1 MSQGARYFADFIAPD
16 CTGYWFDDRRTFKRR
31 SQAMNKE
38 QPEVTQIGMQGVT
51 AETINAKI
59 DQSVNKAVIHQAPKS
74 NQPIPSNV
82 RQGSKNFVGREE
94 ELEDIHAKLQEGQ
107 GVIACAVEGMGG
119 VGKTELALQY
129 ATQPN
134 SISVKPSSIKV
145 SQKKISSSILILS
158 TRSSCSRVVT
168 TSVNIL
174 PVSRVL
180 P

>member
-1 MSQGARYFADFIAPD
+1 
-16 CTGYWFDDRRTFKRR
+16 
-31 SQAMNKE
+31 MNKE

-107 GVIACAVEGMGG
+107 GVIEGMGG

-174 PVSRVL
+174 PAIATISLQSINTLTTPKILLLSESLILHLQILSVRCDRNL
-180 P
+180 L